1 MAPKVFWAFSF
12 FVFVF
17 VQYINNHS
25 FGGLFTGDLSY
36 PAIQFLRSVLGFE
49 EEKLNLLFPDLDL

>member
-1 MAPKVFWAFSF
+1 M
-12 FVFVF
+12 FVF